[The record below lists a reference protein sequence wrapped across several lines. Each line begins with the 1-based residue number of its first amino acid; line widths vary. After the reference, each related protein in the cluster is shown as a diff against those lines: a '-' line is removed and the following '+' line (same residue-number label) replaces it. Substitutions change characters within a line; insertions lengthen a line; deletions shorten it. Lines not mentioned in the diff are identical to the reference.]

1 MTSKNAIKGVS
12 NRVSGTKM
20 GNSSYKNRNRPN
32 MSENAK
38 WHQGYFKPSKPEKC
52 LSTTN
57 VYRSS
62 WELKFM
68 EWCDRNPLIE
78 RWASEPV
85 SVQYK
90 NPVSN
95 LEYCKKNGLN
105 PKDPK
110 NWKLANYWTDF
121 WIELRQKDGTIKK
134 IFIEIKP
141 YSQTQPPKV
150 VNESAPLKEQKR
162 FIREAETYAVN
173 KAKWQ
178 AAKTYFNQ
186 RGCDFVVF
194 TEKTLEKLGC
204 IQ

>member
-1 MTSKNAIKGVS
+1 
-12 NRVSGTKM
+12 
-20 GNSSYKNRNRPN
+20 

-38 WHQGYFKPSKPEKC
+38 WHQGYFHPTNPEKC
-52 LSTTN
+52 LSKTN

-62 WELKFM
+62 WEQSFM
-68 EWCDRNPLIE
+68 SWCDRNPLIE

-90 NPVSN
+90 NPVTN
-95 LEYCKKNGLN
+95 LEYCKKNGLD

-110 NWKLANYWTDF
+110 NWKTSNYWTDF
-121 WIELRQKDGTIKK
+121 WIELKQKDGSIKK

-141 YSQTQPPKV
+141 YSQTQPPKA

-173 KAKWQ
+173 KAKWT
-178 AAKTYFNQ
+178 AAKAYFNQ
-186 RGCDFVVF
+186 RNCDFVVF
-194 TEKTLEKLGC
+194 TEHTLEKLGC
-204 IQ
+204 LL